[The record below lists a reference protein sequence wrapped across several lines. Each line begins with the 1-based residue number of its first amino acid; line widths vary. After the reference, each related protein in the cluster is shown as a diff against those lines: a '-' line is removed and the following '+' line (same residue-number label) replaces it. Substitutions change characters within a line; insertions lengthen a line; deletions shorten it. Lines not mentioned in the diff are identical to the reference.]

1 MDVPNIDP
9 NILDYHPEG
18 LPTEVGETPKEAPM
32 HLHLQQTSPNLATS
46 PSPPHIRIYTS
57 VVRLEL
63 QENSHI
69 RQELNAIRAELQ
81 DRDGASVRA

>member
-1 MDVPNIDP
+1 
-9 NILDYHPEG
+9 
-18 LPTEVGETPKEAPM
+18 M
-32 HLHLQQTSPNLATS
+32 HLHLRQTSPNLATS
-46 PSPPHIRIYTS
+46 PSPPHIRIYAS

-81 DRDGASVRA
+81 DRDGASVRV